1 MAVRVALI
9 HALSHSVGPANAALA
24 RAWPECDRIN
34 LLDDSLS
41 IDLARAP
48 GGLDAAMT
56 ARVVALA
63 DHAVASGAHGILYT
77 CSAFG
82 PCIAEAARRHVDRP
96 VLTPTSAMIDEA
108 AATGARIGLVATFAP
123 TLTSLVREFPGGVD
137 VRTALAAG
145 AMAALD
151 EGDGDRHDALA
162 ADAAAALVADGCA
175 VVALAQFSLARAAA
189 RVAARCGV
197 PVLTTVDAA
206 VRALRRRLDARQ
218 P

>member
-1 MAVRVALI
+1 VAVRVALI
-9 HALSHSVGPANAALA
+9 HALAHSVAPANAALA
-24 RAWPECDRIN
+24 RAWPECERIN
-34 LLDDSLS
+34 LLDDSLA

-48 GGLDAAMT
+48 GGLDTAMT

-82 PCIAEAARRHVDRP
+82 PCIAEAARRHRDRP
-96 VLTPTSAMIDEA
+96 VLAPTAAMIEEA
-108 AATGARIGLVATFAP
+108 VAHGGRIGLLATYAP
-123 TLTSLVREFPGGVD
+123 TLASLVHEFPAGAE

-151 EGDGDRHDALA
+151 AGDGDRHDALA
-162 ADAAAALVADGCA
+162 AEAATALVADGCA
-175 VVALAQFSLARAAA
+175 LIALAQFSLARAATA
-189 RVAARCGV
+189 VAARCGV

-206 VRALRRRLDARQ
+206 VRALRRCLEGLE
-218 P
+218 